1 MRINVNRKK
10 QYQMSEKQATFYYNK
25 YLDRL
30 DALEKKGIYVERLR
44 KVELKSAIEYEKVR
58 HAAKGKYM
66 SDPVK
71 TIISGQ
77 RNYGHLTRTEAI
89 AFRKAIGSDEKIS
102 RMQEYDRQD
111 FIKQHEK
118 ELKNFYDSIKSNPKE
133 LAKWNKQLGTNYT
146 SAKEVMSN
154 YFFGSK

>member
-1 MRINVNRKK
+1 MRINFDRKK
-10 QYQMSEKQATFYYNK
+10 SYKMSEKQATYYYNK

-30 DALEKKGIYVERLR
+30 DTLEKKGIYVERLR
-44 KVELKSAIEYEKVR
+44 KVELKNAIEYEKVR

-89 AFRKAIGSDEKIS
+89 AFRKAIDSKEKIAKIQS
-102 RMQEYDRQD
+102 YDRQD

-118 ELKNFYDSIKSNPKE
+118 ELKDFYNNLKSNPKE
-133 LAKWNKQLGTNYT
+133 MKKWNEILGTDYT
-146 SAKEVMSN
+146 NAKSIVSN